1 MIDLLVSIPQPDVLP
16 IPSPAWLM
24 KFFLLLT
31 FLLHI
36 IAMNILLGGTILGLI
51 SYWRRERDNHRLL
64 AKELSHLIPP
74 AFATTVS
81 LGIAP
86 LLFAQVIYGH
96 LFYSSSIIIGW
107 WWWLIVPALIVA
119 YYATYHISIR
129 DANHVNWKPLLVVIL
144 LVGVSFIYSNNL
156 SLMLTPEKF
165 TSMQLAT
172 QSGWSLNLSE
182 ASLLPRWLHMVL
194 GAVAVAGLVIAWL
207 GARKQKFNPKFG
219 DWAVGYG
226 GKIFGAITHLQ
237 IIVGLVF
244 VMTLRREVMLL
255 FMGRDMLAT
264 ILLPVSIILA
274 IYLGIAGFRLGRN
287 PKQVGRVMMLTV
299 LILAIMVVMR
309 DLVRDAYLSASFDYR
324 TLAVGSDWS
333 PFIVFAVVFLA
344 GLVTLFWML
353 RKYFKA

>member
-1 MIDLLVSIPQPDVLP
+1 MIDLLVNIPQPDVLP

-36 IAMNILLGGTILGLI
+36 IAMNILLGGAILGFI
-51 SYWRRERDNHRLL
+51 SYMKRKIDHHRLL
-64 AKELSHLIPP
+64 AKELSHLLPP
-74 AFATTVS
+74 AFAATVT
-81 LGIAP
+81 LGVAP

-107 WWWLIVPALIVA
+107 WWWLVVPVLIIA
-119 YYATYHISIR
+119 YYTTYHISIR
-129 DANHVNWKPLLVVIL
+129 DAKNVSWKPLLVVIL

-156 SLMLTPEKF
+156 SLMQTPEKF

-182 ASLLPRWLHMVL
+182 LSLLPRWLHMVL
-194 GAVAVAGLVIAWL
+194 GAVAIAALTIAWL
-207 GARKQKFNPKFG
+207 GTRKQKFNPKFG
-219 DWAVGYG
+219 NWAVGYG

-274 IYLGIAGFRLGRN
+274 VYLGIAGFRLGRN
-287 PKQVGRVMMLTV
+287 PKRVKLLMMLTALV
-299 LILAIMVVMR
+299 LAIMVVMR
-309 DLVRDAYLSASFDYR
+309 DLVRDAYLSNSFDYR

-333 PFIVFAVVFLA
+333 PFVVFVVVFLA
-344 GLVTLFWML
+344 GLATLFWML
-353 RKYFKA
+353 RKFFKA

>member
-1 MIDLLVSIPQPDVLP
+1 MIDLLVSIPLPDALP

-36 IAMNILLGGTILGLI
+36 IAMNILLGGAILGFI
-51 SYWRRERDNHRLL
+51 SYLQRKLDNHRLL
-64 AKELSHLIPP
+64 AKELWHMLPP

-81 LGIAP
+81 LGVAP

-107 WWWLIVPALIVA
+107 WWWLVVPVLIVA
-119 YYATYHISIR
+119 YYATYHISRR
-129 DANHVNWKPLLVVIL
+129 DAIRVSWKPLLVVIL

-172 QSGWSLNLSE
+172 QSGWSLNLCE
-182 ASLLPRWLHMVL
+182 TSLLPRWLHMVL

-207 GARKQKFNPKFG
+207 GTRKQKFNPKFG

-244 VMTLRREVMLL
+244 IMTLRREVMLL

-287 PKQVGRVMMLTV
+287 PKQVGRVMMLTG
-299 LILAIMVVMR
+299 LIFAIMVVMR

-333 PFIVFAVVFLA
+333 PFIVFVVVFLA